1 MMNGSLKSC
10 NPVIITLQVIAQ
22 LYFSIGAVKYSETE
36 TDDLQTI
43 NETYLTSSFV
53 IYTNEANHN
62 NKIAAS
68 EKVLSSRQFLNDN
81 FYTTVLTIA
90 EELGRLYFI
99 NSENNPN
106 YLLSVLIEKTVPRSP
121 PLA

>member
-1 MMNGSLKSC
+1 MLNKSLKYC
-10 NPVIITLQVIAQ
+10 NPVIIILLVIAQ
-22 LYFSIGAVKYSETE
+22 LYFSIAAGKYSETE

-43 NETYLTSSFV
+43 NETYLTSSFD
-53 IYTNEANHN
+53 IYTNEANLN
-62 NKIAAS
+62 NKIASS
-68 EKVLSSRQFLNDN
+68 EKVLSSRQLPNDN

-106 YLLSVLIEKTVPRSP
+106 YLLSVIIEKTVPRSP
-121 PLA
+121 PLT

>member
-1 MMNGSLKSC
+1 MMNKSLKSC
-10 NPVIITLQVIAQ
+10 NPVIIILLGIAQ
-22 LYFSIGAVKYSETE
+22 LYFSIAAGNYSENE
-36 TDDLQTI
+36 TDNLQTI

-53 IYTNEANHN
+53 NYTNEANLI

-68 EKVLSSRQFLNDN
+68 EKVLSSRQFPNDN

-106 YLLSVLIEKTVPRSP
+106 YLLSVIIKKTVPRSP

>member
-22 LYFSIGAVKYSETE
+22 LYFSIAAGKYSETG

-53 IYTNEANHN
+53 IYTNEANLN

-68 EKVLSSRQFLNDN
+68 EKVLSSRQFPNDN

-106 YLLSVLIEKTVPRSP
+106 YLLSVIIKKTVPRSP
-121 PLA
+121 PPA

>member
-1 MMNGSLKSC
+1 MMNKSLKSC
-10 NPVIITLQVIAQ
+10 NPVIITLLVIAQ
-22 LYFSIGAVKYSETE
+22 LYFSIAAGKYTETE

-53 IYTNEANHN
+53 IYTNEANLN

-68 EKVLSSRQFLNDN
+68 EKVLSSRQFPNDN
-81 FYTTVLTIA
+81 FYATVLTIA

-121 PLA
+121 PLT